1 MQIEKLR
8 ATVSELEQQ
17 LRALESVDDESR
29 RVLEEAVRE
38 IRATLREE
46 DREPT
51 QQGSLSQR
59 LTDLVEKFE
68 GEHPTLTVIIGR
80 IADGLGQMG
89 I

>member
-8 ATVSELEQQ
+8 ATVAELEQQ
-17 LRALESVDDESR
+17 LRELTSVDDESR
-29 RVLEEAVRE
+29 QVLEDAVRE

-46 DREPT
+46 DRT
-51 QQGSLSQR
+51 QIQQDSLAQR
-59 LTDLVEKFE
+59 LSDLVQKFE
-68 GEHPTLTVIIGR
+68 GEHPTLTSIIGR

>member
-17 LRALESVDDESR
+17 LRELKSVDDESR
-29 RVLEEAVRE
+29 QVLEDAVRE
-38 IRATLREE
+38 IRATLHEE
-46 DREPT
+46 DRTRT
-51 QQGSLSQR
+51 QQGSLAQR
-59 LTDLVEKFE
+59 LSDLVQKLE
-68 GEHPTLTVIIGR
+68 GEHPTLTGIIGR